1 MHSRDEGR
9 PGFLRAIDHLCGAMR
24 KAAAACELIA
34 IEGGGHGMGG
44 WKAPEMQH
52 WKPETIAWLRKAP
65 QAQ

>member
-1 MHSRDEGR
+1 
-9 PGFLRAIDHLCGAMR
+9 MR

-52 WKPETIAWLRKAP
+52 WKPETIAWLRNAP